1 MNLDPDVVIFPDTL
15 GNKKATLDQTY
26 QFIDQYPDTVPFG
39 MAVIQGSTPDE
50 MIECYQE
57 YRDSTTVGIGI
68 QMIGIPF
75 VYSWAEKDPIV
86 QANERIRLLKRL
98 NDSRVVNKNL
108 KHHLLGTWWAGEFE
122 YYRDYSWIYS
132 LDTSNPV
139 MAAIDGS
146 RYTNNGILNK
156 PKANFDSS
164 FAMKKSDI
172 DMELLEYNCSMF
184 RKIVNGG
191 NHG

>member
-1 MNLDPDVVIFPDTL
+1 MLFRS
-15 GNKKATLDQTY
+15 
-26 QFIDQYPDTVPFG
+26 FG

-57 YRDSTTVGIGI
+57 YRDSKAVGIGI

-75 VYSWAEKDPIV
+75 VYSWADKDPVV

-98 NDSRVVNKNL
+98 NDSRVVNTKM

-146 RYTNNGILNK
+146 RYTSNGILNK

-164 FAMKKSDI
+164 FSLKKSDI